1 MTPVDIAR
9 VAHEVNRAYCADHG
23 DMSQPPWETAPVWQ
37 SAESGVR
44 AILAD
49 PTTTPE
55 QSHEGWTAVKVADG
69 WVYGPVKDADAK
81 THPCLVPYSEL
92 PPEQRAKD
100 AIFGGVVRALST
112 YLSETVFV

>member
-9 VAHEVNRAYCADHG
+9 VAHEVNRAYCAD
-23 DMSQPPWETAPVWQ
+23 Q
-37 SAESGVR
+37 SGVR

-55 QSHEGWTAVKVADG
+55 QSHEGWTVVKVADG